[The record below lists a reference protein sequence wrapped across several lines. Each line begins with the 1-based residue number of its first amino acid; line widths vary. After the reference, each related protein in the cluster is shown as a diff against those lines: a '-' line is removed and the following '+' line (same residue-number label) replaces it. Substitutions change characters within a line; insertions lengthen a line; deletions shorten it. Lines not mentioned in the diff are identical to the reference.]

1 MAYAIV
7 VGILKQ
13 EEIPAE
19 LLEALENW
27 IALYQSWKEE
37 DRLQEPEQRLEQ
49 EK

>member
-1 MAYAIV
+1 V
-7 VGILKQ
+7 TGILKR

-27 IALYQSWKEE
+27 LALYQSWKEE
-37 DRLQEPEQRLEQ
+37 DRLAEPEQRLER